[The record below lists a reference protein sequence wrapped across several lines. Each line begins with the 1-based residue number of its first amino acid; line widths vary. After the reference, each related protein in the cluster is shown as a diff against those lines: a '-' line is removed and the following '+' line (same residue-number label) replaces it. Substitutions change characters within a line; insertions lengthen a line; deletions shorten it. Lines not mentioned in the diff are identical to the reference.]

1 MEKRVCKKCCIE
13 KPLSEY
19 ERYIKNGK
27 IYYRWRCLDCKRA
40 ERLVYER
47 EYRKRNSKKKSEIN
61 RKWAKKNKEK
71 LYADRKKKRESDEV
85 YKCAELLR
93 TRIGK
98 AFKRKG
104 NVKSE
109 SLEKILGCTAKEFY
123 NHLLKTYYSNY
134 GEYYNGTQE
143 VNIDHIIPLATA
155 KTKEDVYK
163 LFRYSNLQL
172 LTAED
177 NGKKWCKLSWE
188 IERQN

>member
-40 ERLVYER
+40 ERLVHER

-98 AFKRKG
+98 GEGVQKKRECKIRKFRE
-104 NVKSE
+104 NFRLHSE
-109 SLEKILGCTAKEFY
+109 RILQSFIKNILQQLWRILQRNARSKYRPY
-123 NHLLKTYYSNY
+123 NSTGYS
-134 GEYYNGTQE
+134 
-143 VNIDHIIPLATA
+143 
-155 KTKEDVYK
+155 
-163 LFRYSNLQL
+163 
-172 LTAED
+172 
-177 NGKKWCKLSWE
+177 
-188 IERQN
+188 